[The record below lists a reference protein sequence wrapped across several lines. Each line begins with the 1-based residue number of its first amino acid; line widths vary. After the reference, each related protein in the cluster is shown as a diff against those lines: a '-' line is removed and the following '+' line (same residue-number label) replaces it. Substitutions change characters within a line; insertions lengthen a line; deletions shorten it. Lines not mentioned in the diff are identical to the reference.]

1 MRIYISNSMV
11 LALYI
16 MMNFLEYTH
25 VTKRIIMI
33 SSLVL
38 SLLGASISLVH
49 VAYAEIKPPSTIVP
63 AVVSS
68 LNPQLL
74 DPTIS
79 TSTTTTTTSLIDKDG
94 NLKDNLASFAS
105 TLAHRSGTIAD
116 GMSKLILVVTHGT
129 KLQFSIKNTKG
140 SNNITD
146 GTLSPFVG
154 VHSNTTTKSV
164 LPSSVAIADPQPGNS
179 VVAVVYT
186 PPDFFNQTNNLQQ
199 HRIVKVLISDPSNPS
214 GNLPLGEVSIELY
227 RPPIILVHGIWT
239 NAYLTWN
246 QSKFAQTL
254 VQRGLSVN
262 SSNPAVE
269 SKAKPT
275 TKAPT
280 STSSSTL
287 SNVYCADYG
296 SHNAT
301 TFDPYANR
309 TNNGNYGIQSINRTI
324 TN

>member
-1 MRIYISNSMV
+1 
-11 LALYI
+11 
-16 MMNFLEYTH
+16 
-25 VTKRIIMI
+25 MI

-49 VAYAEIKPPSTIVP
+49 IAHAEIKPPNTIIP
-63 AVVSS
+63 AVISS
-68 LNPQLL
+68 LNPRLV
-74 DPTIS
+74 DPTANN
-79 TSTTTTTTSLIDKDG
+79 STTTITSLIDKDG
-94 NLKDNLASFAS
+94 YLKDNLASSAS
-105 TLAHRSGTIAD
+105 TVANRNGTIAD
-116 GMSKLILVVTHGT
+116 GISKLILVVTPGT
-129 KLQFSIKNTKG
+129 KLQFSLKNTKG
-140 SNNITD
+140 SNNLTD

-199 HRIVKVLISDPSNPS
+199 HTIVKVLISDPSNPS
-214 GNLPLGEVSIELY
+214 GNRPIDEVSIDLY

-239 NAYLTWN
+239 NASLTWVK
-246 QSKFAQTL
+246 SDFTRTL
-254 VQRGLSVN
+254 EQRGLSVN
-262 SSNPAVE
+262 CSNPAVE

-275 TKAPT
+275 AKAPT

-287 SNVYCADYG
+287 FIVYCADYG

-301 TFDPYANR
+301 TFDPYANK

-324 TN
+324 TNALKNYHDKSIAATQSM